1 MGCAGQLCGRALLHG
16 ICWAIV
22 WVNPVTWDVPGNC
35 VGEPHHMGCA
45 GQLYGRAPSHGMCWA
60 IVWVSPIT
68 WDVLES
74 RVGEPRHMGCAGQ
87 LCGSALSHVHSI
99 NVVED
104 HTRNNTTNVA
114 FTSQHFST
122 VPCHDDGHIY
132 WTPDPGKHVNFVRDN
147 HMIMYAVWI
156 QLSI

>member
-1 MGCAGQLCGRALLHG
+1 
-16 ICWAIV
+16 V
-22 WVNPVTWDVPGNC
+22 D
-35 VGEPHHMGCA
+35 
-45 GQLYGRAPSHGMCWA
+45 
-60 IVWVSPIT
+60 
-68 WDVLES
+68 
-74 RVGEPRHMGCAGQ
+74 EPRHMGCAGQ

-132 WTPDPGKHVNFVRDN
+132 WTPDPGKNVNFVRDN